1 MNKDNANL
9 AERLITQAKKAAE
22 AIKDEISYQ
31 LYDKLCSTITMCQ
44 NYVEGETDLSWID
57 VYDEIYQGEGDEDE
71 EDGIYL
77 MSQYID
83 TPNEVEL
90 LMALPIEILSCV
102 CWLGC
107 KAENDYFP
115 QDLELIIGDKI
126 PDFISFLEENLTG
139 KEDFKQAIDFAYK
152 NLCY

>member
-1 MNKDNANL
+1 MDRDTVNL
-9 AERLITQAKKAAE
+9 AERLIAQAKKAAE
-22 AIKDEISYQ
+22 LIKDEISVLY
-31 LYDKLCSTITMCQ
+31 YDKLCSTITMCQ
-44 NYVEGETDLSWID
+44 NYVAGETGLSWVD
-57 VYDEIYQGEGDEDE
+57 VYGEIYQGEGEEDE

-83 TPNEVEL
+83 IPDETAL
-90 LMALPIEILSCV
+90 LLALPIEMLSCV

-107 KAENDYFP
+107 KDENDYFP

-139 KEDFKQAIDFAYK
+139 KEDFKQAIDFANR

>member
-1 MNKDNANL
+1 MVSADRVGHSAGYSFVFR
-9 AERLITQAKKAAE
+9 AGGAA
-22 AIKDEISYQ
+22 ALRGK
-31 LYDKLCSTITMCQ
+31 
-44 NYVEGETDLSWID
+44 
-57 VYDEIYQGEGDEDE
+57 IYQGEGEEDE

-83 TPNEVEL
+83 IPDEV
-90 LMALPIEILSCV
+90 ALHMTLTIEILTYV

-115 QDLELIIGDKI
+115 QDLELVIGDKI

-139 KEDFKQAIDFAYK
+139 KEDFKQAIDFVNK

>member
-1 MNKDNANL
+1 MNMDNANL
-9 AERLITQAKKAAE
+9 AQRLITQARKAAE
-22 AIKDEISYQ
+22 LIKDEISSQFYN
-31 LYDKLCSTITMCQ
+31 KLCSTIIMCQ
-44 NYVEGETDLSWID
+44 DYVEGETDLSWVD
-57 VYDEIYQGEGDEDE
+57 VYGEIYQGEGEEDE

-83 TPNEVEL
+83 IPDEVAL
-90 LMALPIEILSCV
+90 LMALPIEILAYV

-107 KAENDYFP
+107 KAENDFFP
-115 QDLELIIGDKI
+115 EDLELVIGDKI

-139 KEDFKQAIDFAYK
+139 KEDFKQAIDFVNK

>member
-1 MNKDNANL
+1 MIPPEVIRMK
-9 AERLITQAKKAAE
+9 
-22 AIKDEISYQ
+22 Y
-31 LYDKLCSTITMCQ
+31 
-44 NYVEGETDLSWID
+44 
-57 VYDEIYQGEGDEDE
+57 
-71 EDGIYL
+71 
-77 MSQYID
+77 YID
-83 TPNEVEL
+83 TPDEVAL

-115 QDLELIIGDKI
+115 QDLELVIGDKI

-139 KEDFKQAIDFAYK
+139 KEDFKQAIDFVNK